1 MDKVLAIAAMIAG
14 IAAVGSAIY
23 LAFLYNIPPA

>member
-1 MDKVLAIAAMIAG
+1 MDKVLAIAAVIAG
-14 IAAVGSAIY
+14 IIALGSAVY